1 MNKKYVFNNWIM
13 GAWKCGRTVMEV
25 RSIGHKWVWL
35 GLSGRKQITKISRTE
50 WNQIAASDSFEEL
63 AA

>member
-1 MNKKYVFNNWIM
+1 M

-35 GLSGRKQITKISRTE
+35 KLSGRKQFTKISRTE
-50 WNQIAASDSFEEL
+50 WNQIAASDSFEEY